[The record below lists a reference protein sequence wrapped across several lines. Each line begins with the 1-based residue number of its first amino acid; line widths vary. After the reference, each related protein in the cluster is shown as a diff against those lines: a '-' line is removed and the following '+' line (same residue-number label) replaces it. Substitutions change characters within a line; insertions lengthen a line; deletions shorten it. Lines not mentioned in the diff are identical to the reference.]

1 MNNQKNNNVEKL
13 DVESLIVDL
22 LACGLGACII
32 LFFIF
37 SIKIIGKTTIQTTQS
52 NQERKI
58 GKGSGYVSLIGDN
71 GDPKKRMCSIRII
84 EFSKLSPDNFNVLK
98 KYVSSNTT
106 DFDFWN
112 EFKGFKSSGREDT
125 LFSSIKTQ
133 IQIHRANISFVLYA
147 DGMREFEFSFPEN
160 LRNQFE
166 NSRDI
171 NAIVKVFA
179 IEGKSMKG
187 DFNGNFESIPYE
199 IKNLKE
205 FDLKFKVGK
214 ATHIDKLIKINGIK

>member
-1 MNNQKNNNVEKL
+1 MSKKKNDAVEKL

-37 SIKIIGKTTIQTTQS
+37 SIKIIGKTTVQTTQS

-71 GDPKKRMCSIRII
+71 GDPKKRMGSIRII
-84 EFSKLSPDNFNVLK
+84 EFSKLSPDNLK
-98 KYVSSNTT
+98 TLKSYVSSSNNN
-106 DFDFWN
+106 FDFWN
-112 EFKGFKSSGREDT
+112 EFKGFKSSAREDT
-125 LFSSIKTQ
+125 LFNSIRTQ
-133 IQIHRANISFVLYA
+133 IQVHRNNISFVLYA
-147 DGMREFEFSFPEN
+147 DGMRDFEFSFPEN

-171 NAIVKVFA
+171 NAIVRVFA
-179 IEGKSMKG
+179 IEGQSKKG
-187 DFNGNFESIPYE
+187 DFNGNYKSIPYE

-214 ATHIDKLIKINGIK
+214 ATHIDKLIKITGLK